1 MDKPNENDLK
11 CQTGQSN
18 SNFEEIFYQSP
29 IGLLL
34 YDKDGKLTNAN
45 DSALKIARIPKLDD
59 VVGTNIFDNPTIAS
73 KKDELL
79 NKRLIKFQDS
89 LDLTKIKE
97 HNIFNP
103 LETKIIDIEWTIS
116 VIDSGYLVQIQDI
129 TKSKKAE
136 EALKKSEENYKLLL
150 NYAPTAIY
158 EIDFKGP
165 SFKSVNE
172 AFINL
177 SGYTRKELLSM
188 NPIDILDPESKKRFQ
203 ERIKRGLAG
212 QKIDDEVE
220 YEVIHKDG
228 RKLWVILNI
237 KPIYKEDKIV
247 GALVVGHDI
256 TKRRQD
262 EQLKQELLQKE
273 QQLTKEL
280 QTLYNELNDRNA
292 DLQAVLDI
300 APIVLWIANDP
311 ECKVMTGNN
320 YADQIVMNVSKGD
333 NVSASAEMDAAA
345 VTYKTFRDG
354 VELLPEELPAQIAAS
369 TGKPVAETR
378 VDLVFPDG
386 RSVNLLVSAVPL
398 FDDEGHV
405 RGSITAGFDI
415 THIKQTEDALRESEE
430 KYRNMVETANEGI
443 LMADKSGIITFA
455 NRKISEMLGYSI
467 DELLGTDGLFLVDN
481 ESSEMQEKIKN
492 RKEGIIESY
501 ETKFIR
507 KDGSEL
513 WTLISG
519 SPIYD
524 HTGVHIG
531 NLGMYTDITKRKKA
545 EYEIEKTIDELK
557 RSNKEL
563 ERFAYVSSHDLQEPL
578 RMVTLYS
585 QLLEKRYKDRL
596 DSDADDFIEYIVE
609 NAKRMRYLIDDLLEY
624 SRVTSQAREFENI
637 DLEKLLED
645 VLSNLSIPL
654 VENNVNVTHD
664 SLPTVFADR
673 NQMIQVFQNLITNA
687 IKFRGKEPKIDIS
700 AQKGEKEWIFAVK
713 DNGIGISP
721 EHQKQIFEVFKRLHT
736 RDEYPG
742 TGIGLSIAQKIMERH
757 GGRIWAESEPSIGST
772 FYFTLPIEQ

>member
-1 MDKPNENDLK
+1 MDKPNQNDLK
-11 CQTGQSN
+11 CQTRQSN
-18 SNFEEIFYQSP
+18 TDFKEIFYQSP

-34 YDKDGKLTNAN
+34 YDKNGKLTNAN

-59 VVGTNIFDNPTIAS
+59 VVGTNIFDNPTISS

-79 NKRLIKFQDS
+79 NKRLINFQDS
-89 LDLTKIKE
+89 LDLNKIKE
-97 HNIFNP
+97 NNIFDP
-103 LETKIIDIEWTIS
+103 LETKMIDIEWTIS

-129 TKSKKAE
+129 TRSKKAE
-136 EALKKSEENYKLLL
+136 EALKKSEENYKHLL

-172 AFINL
+172 AFIIL

-188 NPIDILDPESKKRFQ
+188 NPIDILDPDSKKRFQ

-228 RKLWVILNI
+228 SKLWVILNI

-262 EQLKQELLQKE
+262 ELLKQELLEKE
-273 QQLTKEL
+273 QQLTNEL
-280 QTLYNELNDRNA
+280 QKLYNELNDRNA

-369 TGKPVAETR
+369 TGKLVAETR

-386 RSVNLLVSAVPL
+386 RNVNLLVSAVPL

-405 RGSITAGFDI
+405 RGSITAGIDI

-430 KYRNMVETANEGI
+430 KYRNMVETTNEGI
-443 LMADKSGIITFA
+443 LMADNSGIITFA

-481 ESSEMQEKIKN
+481 ESLEMQEKIKN

-513 WTLISG
+513 WTLING

-524 HTGVHIG
+524 HNGFHIG

-545 EYEIEKTIDELK
+545 EDEIEKTINELK

-585 QLLEKRYKDRL
+585 QLLERRYKDKL

-624 SRVTSQAREFENI
+624 SRVTSQAREFEDI
-637 DLEKLLED
+637 DLEKVLEN
-645 VLSNLSIPL
+645 VLSNLSIP
-654 VENNVNVTHD
+654 
-664 SLPTVFADR
+664 
-673 NQMIQVFQNLITNA
+673 I
-687 IKFRGKEPKIDIS
+687 
-700 AQKGEKEWIFAVK
+700 
-713 DNGIGISP
+713 
-721 EHQKQIFEVFKRLHT
+721 
-736 RDEYPG
+736 
-742 TGIGLSIAQKIMERH
+742 
-757 GGRIWAESEPSIGST
+757 
-772 FYFTLPIEQ
+772 